1 MSLIEDLVASAT
13 LLPAEEVVEANL
25 VEARRARIRCQVS
38 ADSWMLLIGAEHHRR
53 RIPAHD
59 MADARL
65 HRLVAREGWLIAR
78 LDRVDVRG
86 GGECW
91 EINAK
96 VSRPRHQ
103 AHHQQLGPLRAVGGD
118 RTLEFG
124 DQARRIGGVRVRDL
138 FKEIEGLHCPLRVA
152 PHARMWG

>member
-1 MSLIEDLVASAT
+1 MSLIEDLVACAT

-38 ADSWMLLIGAEHHRR
+38 TDSWMLLIGAEHHRR
-53 RIPAHD
+53 SIPAHD

-65 HRLVAREGWLIAR
+65 HRLVAREGRLIAR

-86 GGECW
+86 GSKRW
-91 EINAK
+91 QINAK
-96 VSRPRHQ
+96 VSRPRHE

-118 RTLEFG
+118 RTLELG
-124 DQARRIGGVRVRDL
+124 DQTRRIGGVRIRDL
-138 FKEIEGLHCPLRVA
+138 LKEIEGLHCPLRVA